1 MNCNIHFIDLGLPS
15 GTLWA
20 DRNIGA
26 DSPEAFGDYFR
37 FGETVPFTLDSPKYK
52 LENFGKD
59 IANTIYDSAMICLGV
74 NFKIPSQYQ
83 ANELMDFCQWERKIL
98 GGNYVSEFI
107 GPNGNK
113 LYLPYAGCKDPDG
126 ILFHEINSCGSYWCS
141 RSEFASCG
149 YASCFFFTEYSMD
162 DGSHKCAGGLPVRPV
177 KAIIN
182 KTLIFLPDGLN
193 WNKEER
199 I

>member
-1 MNCNIHFIDLGLPS
+1 MTCNIHFIDLGLPS

-52 LENFGKD
+52 SENFGKD

-98 GGNYVSEFI
+98 GGNYVISH
-107 GPNGNK
+107 NGLDFSPLN
-113 LYLPYAGCKDPDG
+113 
-126 ILFHEINSCGSYWCS
+126 
-141 RSEFASCG
+141 
-149 YASCFFFTEYSMD
+149 
-162 DGSHKCAGGLPVRPV
+162 GGRPV
-177 KAIIN
+177 VVADTISVSGEDN
-182 KTLIFLPDGLN
+182 MNLWDVRCL
-193 WNKEER
+193 
-199 I
+199 